1 MEKTQNGLRKR
12 IALIGRVNA
21 GKSSLMN
28 AIIKDKVALVSAEPG
43 TTTDTVQKAFEILD
57 FGPVVLCDTAGFG
70 DTTTLG
76 RDREAVMRATLK
88 GCDLAVWVR
97 TSDEPDMPE
106 WVDFLTQNKIP
117 FLVVYNKVDV
127 FPAPTGALATNAL
140 TGTGVDDLIR
150 AIATALSGKKAETVL
165 DGLVTAGQSVLLVT
179 PIDESAPVGRLIL
192 PQVQLMRE
200 LLDKHALTTVVQ
212 VEEIPVALAR
222 GTYDLLI
229 TDSRVVKEVLTL
241 VPDTQKVSTFSV
253 LFARAKGDF
262 DAFLAGTDVIDSL
275 VDGDKILLTEACV
288 HTTKEDDIAKAVIPK
303 LLQKHTGKQ
312 LDFHFASGKKLPD
325 NLADFKLVI
334 HCGAC
339 MLTRREMLTRI
350 EDIAAAGVAVTNYG
364 LTITKCQMGNLRRL
378 TF

>member
-1 MEKTQNGLRKR
+1 MEKTQNGLRRR

-28 AIIKDKVALVSAEPG
+28 QIIKDKVALVSDEPG
-43 TTTDTVQKAFEILD
+43 TTTDTVQKAFEILG
-57 FGPVVLCDTAGFG
+57 FGPVVMCDTAGFG

-76 RDREAVMRATLK
+76 QERERVMRATLK

-97 TSDEPDMPE
+97 TSDEPAAPE
-106 WVDFLTQNKIP
+106 WQAFLTQNKIP
-117 FLVVYNKVDV
+117 FLVVYNKADM
-127 FPAPTGALATNAL
+127 FPAPAGTLATNAL
-140 TGTGVDDLIR
+140 TGAGVDELIR
-150 AIATALSGKKAETVL
+150 AIAAALSGKKAETVL
-165 DGLVTAGQSVLLVT
+165 DGLVSPGNRVLLVT

-192 PQVQLMRE
+192 PQVQIMRE

-212 VEEIPVALAR
+212 VPEIPAALAQ
-222 GTYDLLI
+222 GDYDLLI
-229 TDSRVVKEVLTL
+229 TDSRVVKDVLTL

-262 DAFLAGTDVIDSL
+262 DVFLAGTDVMDKL
-275 VDGDKILLTEACV
+275 TDGDKILLTEACV

-303 LLQKHTGKQ
+303 LLQKYTGKN
-312 LDFHFASGKKLPD
+312 LDIHFANGKKLPD
-325 NLADFKLVI
+325 NLTDFKLVI

-339 MLTRREMLTRI
+339 MLTRREMLARI
-350 EDIAAAGVAVTNYG
+350 DDIMAAGVAVTNYG